1 MGFLRTMFGSGL
13 TENDPRR
20 YLVEAMVAAVEA
32 DGQVT
37 DAELATLH
45 EKLEKNEAFA
55 SLSPDARE
63 RLVDQA
69 ADAVEAAGGGRNR
82 VEAMAKGL
90 PSRAEKLL
98 AYTLACDV
106 CVADDDLAEKEI
118 AFLEALQGAL
128 GIPDEEAQGIFE
140 AARKGSA
147 VLTIEERAGKIRAL
161 IPRFLE
167 AMALM
172 TVADGKIDDSETERI
187 EMVLAHIADMRAL
200 SESELHD
207 EVVAAF
213 DRVGS
218 RDVGEVL
225 GEIAAS
231 ITNPTDRFWTTTYMM
246 IISVADKDEDWQEL
260 ALLGRAQKAFG
271 LTSAQMDAAMK
282 IALQF
287 PKVKITGRAPV

>member
-13 TENDPRR
+13 TEDDPRR

-45 EKLEKNEAFA
+45 DKLEKNEAFA
-55 SLSPDARE
+55 SLSSDARE

-69 ADAVEAAGGGRNR
+69 ADAVESAGGGRNR
-82 VEAMAKGL
+82 VDAIANGL
-90 PSRAEKLL
+90 PSRSEKLL
-98 AYTLACDV
+98 AYTLACDL
-106 CVADDDLAEKEI
+106 CVSDDELAEKEI
-118 AFLEALQGAL
+118 AYLEALQHAL
-128 GIPDEEAQGIFE
+128 AIPDDEAQAIFE

-147 VLTIEERAGKIRAL
+147 VLTIEERATKTKAL
-161 IPRFLE
+161 IPQFLE

-172 TVADGKIDDSETERI
+172 TVADGKIDDAETERI
-187 EMVLAHIADMRAL
+187 EMVLRHIADMRAL
-200 SESELHD
+200 DEAQLHD

-213 DRVGS
+213 ERVSDKDPG
-218 RDVGEVL
+218 DVLAG
-225 GEIAAS
+225 IAAA

-260 ALLGRAQKAFG
+260 GLLGRAQKAFG
-271 LTSAQMDAAMK
+271 LSSTQMDAAMK

>member
-20 YLVEAMVAAVEA
+20 FLVEAMVAAIEA

-37 DAELATLH
+37 DAELAKLH
-45 EKLEKNEAFA
+45 EKLEKNEAF
-55 SLSPDARE
+55 SELSADARE

-82 VEAMAKGL
+82 VEVIAKGL
-90 PSRAEKLL
+90 PSRTEKLL
-98 AYTLACDV
+98 AYVLACDL

-118 AFLEALQGAL
+118 AYLEALQGAL
-128 GIPDEEAQGIFE
+128 GIADEEAQGVFE

-147 VLTIEERAGKIRAL
+147 VLTIEERGERLKGL
-161 IPRFLE
+161 IPRFLD

-172 TVADGKIDDSETERI
+172 TLADGKIDDSETERI
-187 EMVLAHIADMRAL
+187 EMVIEHIADMRAL
-200 SESELHD
+200 DEAALHD

-213 DRVGS
+213 ERVGS
-218 RDVGEVL
+218 RDAGEVL
-225 GEIAAS
+225 NEIAAAIVTPS
-231 ITNPTDRFWTTTYMM
+231 DRFWTTTYMM

-260 ALLGRAQKAFG
+260 GLLGRAQKVFG
-271 LTSAQMDAAMK
+271 LTSPQMDAAMK

-287 PKVKITGRAPV
+287 PKVKISGRAPV

>member
-20 YLVEAMVAAVEA
+20 FLVEAMVAAIEA

-37 DAELATLH
+37 DAELAKLH
-45 EKLEKNEAFA
+45 EKLEKNEAF
-55 SLSPDARE
+55 SELSADARE

-82 VEAMAKGL
+82 VEVIAKGL
-90 PSRAEKLL
+90 PSRTEKLL
-98 AYTLACDV
+98 AYVLACDL

-118 AFLEALQGAL
+118 AYLEALQGAL
-128 GIPDEEAQGIFE
+128 GIADEDAQGVFE

-147 VLTIEERAGKIRAL
+147 VLTIEERGERLKGL
-161 IPRFLE
+161 IPRFLD

-172 TVADGKIDDSETERI
+172 TLADGKIDDSETERI
-187 EMVLAHIADMRAL
+187 EMVIEHIADMRAL
-200 SESELHD
+200 DEAALLD

-213 DRVGS
+213 ERVGS
-218 RDVGEVL
+218 RDAGEVL
-225 GEIAAS
+225 NEIAVAIVTPS
-231 ITNPTDRFWTTTYMM
+231 DRFWTTTYMM

-260 ALLGRAQKAFG
+260 GLLGRAQKVFG
-271 LTSAQMDAAMK
+271 LTSPQMDAAMK

-287 PKVKITGRAPV
+287 PKVKISGRAPV

>member
-13 TENDPRR
+13 TEDDPRR

-45 EKLEKNEAFA
+45 DKLEKNEAFA
-55 SLSPDARE
+55 SLSNDARE
-63 RLVDQA
+63 RLIDQA
-69 ADAVEAAGGGRNR
+69 ADAVEAAGGGRGR
-82 VEAMAKGL
+82 VEAIAKGL
-90 PSRAEKLL
+90 PSRSEKLL
-98 AYTLACDV
+98 AYTLACDI
-106 CVADDDLAEKEI
+106 CVSDDDLAEKEI
-118 AFLEALQGAL
+118 AFLESLQHALA
-128 GIPDEEAQGIFE
+128 IPDEEAHSIFE

-147 VLTIEERAGKIRAL
+147 VLTIEERAGKTRAL

-172 TVADGKIDDSETERI
+172 TVADGKIEDSETERI
-187 EMVLAHIADMRAL
+187 EMVIAHIADMRAL
-200 SESELHD
+200 NESELHD

-218 RDVGEVL
+218 RDAGEVL
-225 GEIAAS
+225 SEIAAS

-260 ALLGRAQKAFG
+260 GLLGRAQKAFG
-271 LTSAQMDAAMK
+271 LSSAQMDAAMK

-287 PKVKITGRAPV
+287 PKAKITGRAPV